1 MSQDGAQD
9 GYEGRSVGG
18 GRYQLRDLLG
28 AGGMASVHLAY
39 DSVLDREV
47 AIKTLHTELGREQ
60 AFRERFRREAQSVAK
75 LTHTNIVSVFDSGED
90 TLSDSAS
97 GAGDGGVVPYIVMEY
112 VAGRPLRSDL
122 DADIA
127 QHGAMPTEKAL
138 KITADVLAALEASH
152 EMGLVHRDIKPGNV
166 MLNKRGVV
174 KVMDFGIARAMQSGV
189 TSMTQTGMVVGTP
202 QYLSPEQALGRG
214 VDARSD
220 LYSVGIMLF
229 ELLTGR
235 LPFDA
240 DSPLA
245 IAYAHVQEE
254 PPVPSGINRSLP
266 PAVDALV
273 ARALKKNPNERF
285 PTAEAMRDECLR
297 VAGSG
302 QSGATPLIISEGPR
316 ARTSG
321 ASVASAV
328 FPTASPNAAGPHTPV
343 PPNVQTP
350 YQPTQAAPQAGPRMG
365 PGPSAAGGQGFGP
378 SAAATPPPVS
388 GYPGPIPGPGPMGAS
403 GPMGAQGPVPAQ
415 GPIGTSG
422 PVPAQ
427 GPAPFNSGFQT
438 PPPYAG
444 PSTPAPTPAPVGQR
458 PGGNRSG
465 GRGNTPVIVVSAII
479 GVVVVTAIA
488 IGIGLSGGSE
498 NTNTRR
504 TSPYTYS
511 PSPSVKPEDPT
522 ATISTTRC
530 TDPAKSYSQKG
541 KIFLP
546 SFYGKN
552 LTSVKQCMD
561 AAGWSYEI
569 SERSSSIYGKNTV
582 LSQSPSNL
590 WDPKGG
596 EKIHLTVSTGKRS

>member
-1 MSQDGAQD
+1 MSQDGAQ
-9 GYEGRSVGG
+9 GQFEGRSVGG

-28 AGGMASVHLAY
+28 AGGMASVHLAH
-39 DSVLDREV
+39 DTVLDRDV

-90 TLSDSAS
+90 EL
-97 GAGDGGVVPYIVMEY
+97 DGGMVPYIVMEY
-112 VAGRPLRSDL
+112 VAGQPLRSDL
-122 DADIA
+122 DSDIA

-138 KITADVLAALEASH
+138 KITADVLAALEVSH

-229 ELLTGR
+229 ELLTGQ

-254 PPVPSGINRSLP
+254 PPVPSSINRSLP

-297 VAGSG
+297 IAGSG
-302 QSGATPLIISEGPR
+302 QSGATPLIIGEGPR

-321 ASVASAV
+321 SSVSSAV
-328 FPTASPNAAGPHTPV
+328 FPTASGNPQTPV
-343 PPNVQTP
+343 PPSVQQP
-350 YQPTQAAPQAGPRMG
+350 YQPTQAA
-365 PGPSAAGGQGFGP
+365 GFGP
-378 SAAATPPPVS
+378 STPPPPNNAYPTPAPGPAPAPFNAGGFQAPPPYTPPPVT
-388 GYPGPIPGPGPMGAS
+388 AS
-403 GPMGAQGPVPAQ
+403 MPTAGSPA
-415 GPIGTSG
+415 
-422 PVPAQ
+422 
-427 GPAPFNSGFQT
+427 
-438 PPPYAG
+438 
-444 PSTPAPTPAPVGQR
+444 
-458 PGGNRSG
+458 NRKN
-465 GRGNTPVIVVSAII
+465 NTPVIVVSAIV
-479 GVVVVTAIA
+479 GVIVVTAIA
-488 IGIGLSGGSE
+488 IGIGLSAGSSDDNGGDSP
-498 NTNTRR
+498 
-504 TSPYTYS
+504 TSTYTPYSYT
-511 PSPSVKPEDPT
+511 PSPSESVRPEDKT
-522 ATISTTRC
+522 ATILTSQC
-530 TDPAKSYSQKG
+530 TNPTKSYSDKN
-541 KIFLP
+541 KILIP
-546 SFYGKN
+546 SFRFKN
-552 LTSVKQCMD
+552 LDSVKKCIE
-561 AAGWSYEI
+561 AAGWKYKIVGQED
-569 SERSSSIYGKNTV
+569 SSIWGKNTV
-582 LSQSPSNL
+582 TQQKPDAISWWYPSK
-590 WDPKGG
+590 DDTI
-596 EKIHLTVSTGKRS
+596 ELTISTGRSG

>member
-1 MSQDGAQD
+1 MSQDGAQ
-9 GYEGRSVGG
+9 GQYEGRSVGG

-39 DSVLDREV
+39 DTVLDREV

-90 TLSDSAS
+90 QL
-97 GAGDGGVVPYIVMEY
+97 DGGMVPYIIMEY
-112 VAGRPLRSDL
+112 VSGKPLRSEL

-166 MLNKRGVV
+166 MMTKRNVV

-229 ELLTGR
+229 ELLTGQ

-254 PPVPSGINRSLP
+254 PPVPSSINRSVP

-285 PTAEAMRDECLR
+285 PTAEAMQDECLR
-297 VAGSG
+297 IAGSA
-302 QSGATPLIISEGPR
+302 QSGATPLIIGEGPK

-321 ASVASAV
+321 SSVSSAV
-328 FPTASPNAAGPHTPV
+328 FPTTGGNPHTPA
-343 PPNVQTP
+343 PPNVQQP
-350 YQPTQAAPQAGPRMG
+350 YQPTQAAA
-365 PGPSAAGGQGFGP
+365 FGP
-378 SAAATPPPVS
+378 STPPPVNNP
-388 GYPGPIPGPGPMGAS
+388 YPT
-403 GPMGAQGPVPAQ
+403 PA
-415 GPIGTSG
+415 
-422 PVPAQ
+422 
-427 GPAPFNSGFQT
+427 
-438 PPPYAG
+438 
-444 PSTPAPTPAPVGQR
+444 PAPTPTPFNAGGFQAPAPYTPPPTTPVMPAAGG
-458 PGGNRSG
+458 PGPRKSNA
-465 GRGNTPVIVVSAII
+465 PVIVVSAIV

-488 IGIGLSGGSE
+488 IGIGLSAGGSE
-498 NTNTRR
+498 EPTDD
-504 TSPYTYS
+504 PTYS
-511 PSPSVKPEDPT
+511 YSSSPSESVTPEDKT
-522 ATISTTRC
+522 KTIALSEC
-530 TDPAKSYSQKG
+530 TDPDYLSSEPE
-541 KIFLP
+541 KIFFP
-546 SFYGKN
+546 SFTYKN
-552 LTSVKQCMD
+552 LDSVKACLDAAHWKYTVTEEDRPYTPKNQVVDQSPTSV
-561 AAGWSYEI
+561 S
-569 SERSSSIYGKNTV
+569 R
-582 LSQSPSNL
+582 
-590 WDPKGG
+590 WDPKSG
-596 EKIHLTVSTGKRS
+596 ETIRLTVASGHN